1 MNNTDCI
8 GGRDPRTSYNI
19 IHYLVV
25 IYVVPKYNYLSYKS
39 NNLIEFKRFSCIASV
54 PWLDRY
60 ENKSRPSYGFFYFVN
75 FCDE

>member
-54 PWLDRY
+54 P
-60 ENKSRPSYGFFYFVN
+60 
-75 FCDE
+75 